1 MQRTSQPHASRV
13 NGVELPHSAPHLL
26 PHEGE
31 VGGCGSHEEVDA
43 VALLALEEVATEAE
57 VAFEMA
63 DAGFG
68 LKPSKLGWR
77 ARRTSSISDKAQE
90 FSMRG

>member
-1 MQRTSQPHASRV
+1 
-13 NGVELPHSAPHLL
+13 
-26 PHEGE
+26 
-31 VGGCGSHEEVDA
+31 
-43 VALLALEEVATEAE
+43 LALEEVATEAE